1 MLDRIHSIFQP
12 ICQIWQAIIMAFESV
27 GQEQLTIFT
36 TAKKSMPHLFDPLSF
51 KYDSKCLPPSSLHST
66 SVLFTPFSQTYLE
79 PMPNQTSTPQ
89 CEFFN
94 HFYILHL
101 STLWYVLS
109 ILLSKHPLLH
119 FLLDPPPPPLTLP
132 TPQWDVVNPTI
143 TCSDWWDS
151 GPHLKKELWELQ
163 IPTYVPYV
171 VN

>member
-1 MLDRIHSIFQP
+1 
-12 ICQIWQAIIMAFESV
+12 MAFESV

-36 TAKKSMPHLFDPLSF
+36 TAKKSMPPLFDPLSF

-79 PMPNQTSTPQ
+79 PLPNQTSTPQ

-109 ILLSKHPLLH
+109 ILLSEHPLLH
-119 FLLDPPPPPLTLP
+119 FLLNPP
-132 TPQWDVVNPTI
+132 
-143 TCSDWWDS
+143 S
-151 GPHLKKELWELQ
+151 PHASYSPMRWSKPDGHL
-163 IPTYVPYV
+163 
-171 VN
+171 